1 MKISI
6 DIDLT
11 PQEARDFMGW
21 PDMSK
26 LHEATFSQLNEQIK
40 SGDKEAMM
48 SLLKPYLDG
57 GQQAFSYYQTLLES
71 MAASAT
77 KK

>member
-1 MKISI
+1 MKISL

-11 PQEARDFMGW
+11 PQEAREFIGW

-26 LHEATFSQLNEQIK
+26 IHEATLSQLNEQIK
-40 SGDKEAMM
+40 SGDQEAMM
-48 SLLKPYLDG
+48 SLLKPFLDG
-57 GQQAFSYYQTLLES
+57 SQHAFSYYQTLLET